1 MIAAH
6 RLIGYDRKTDE
17 QKFSLPIPESQ
28 LHAVTNF
35 VRFEPDDPKA
45 FDSYQ
50 LEFSQARDIAGTL
63 AKHHLPTELDYYLEY
78 FAPRPK
84 E

>member
-17 QKFSLPIPESQ
+17 QKFSLPIPQSQ
-28 LHAVTNF
+28 FGAVASS

-50 LEFSQARDIAGTL
+50 LEYSQARDIAEML
-63 AKHHLPTELDYYLEY
+63 EKHSVPKELDYYLEY
-78 FAPRPK
+78 FGPTP
-84 E
+84 

>member
-1 MIAAH
+1 MIGAH

-17 QKFSLPIPESQ
+17 QKFSLSIPQSQ
-28 LHAVTNF
+28 FRAVTSV

-50 LEFSQARDIAGTL
+50 LEYSQARDIAGML
-63 AKHHLPTELDYYLEY
+63 AKHDLPKELDHYLEY
-78 FAPRPK
+78 FAQRSK
-84 E
+84 D